1 MDNLNRLINKR
12 IQIPQFPLGG
22 PLSYSEGN
30 LKNIYNFEFIHDSST
45 KKCSSGSPLILQGS
59 INVIGIHKSGS
70 KRREENYANS
80 IAPIFNFIKDKICK
94 KKDEEQDSEMK
105 NNEIIN
111 DEEFKNNFNIN
122 PVKTKQEDNFN
133 DQIKDITPEK
143 KRNEFTP
150 EKKRNEFNDNET
162 FNLINSE
169 DNDDFPLEKLL
180 EYYLSERNISFVLK
194 IHSENGI
201 VELIDKYGRCLYL
214 NIEKF
219 FLILKENSET
229 KKCLCEYYSNFD
241 TKENKYCVN
250 CNIFIC
256 SLCSNQHLYKNHTS
270 IPKNYLGSICLIHC
284 KETSFYCKDCEKS
297 VCKECLDKFHKNH
310 MKSEINPKF
319 VKKAKKEIN
328 WKNKQLSKLIEFY
341 RMIRL
346 ASENEPGNHYYTK
359 NIINVGRLIEIEE
372 RRNKY
377 DKDLAI
383 YRIKQLMNRSG
394 SNLVY
399 NY

>member
-1 MDNLNRLINKR
+1 MSTDLNRLCLGCMNLL
-12 IQIPQFPLGG
+12 PQQGAICPKCNWPNNAVGNMEHLPPGTRLKVENREYLLGKSLGQGGFGIVYVAWDVAHDRKVAIKEFFPSVLAQRTH
-22 PLSYSEGN
+22 SYSVIVKNNSDPKVYKKFLGN
-30 LKNIYNFEFIHDSST
+30 FQKEYSNMVTVKNDPNTVEVLDYVDANGTAYIVMEFID
-45 KKCSSGSPLILQGS
+45 G
-59 INVIGIHKSGS
+59 
-70 KRREENYANS
+70 
-80 IAPIFNFIKDKICK
+80 
-94 KKDEEQDSEMK
+94 
-105 NNEIIN
+105 
-111 DEEFKNNFNIN
+111 
-122 PVKTKQEDNFN
+122 
-133 DQIKDITPEK
+133 
-143 KRNEFTP
+143 
-150 EKKRNEFNDNET
+150 ET
-162 FNLINSE
+162 FNLTNPE

-180 EYYLSERNISFVLK
+180 EYFLSERNISFILK
-194 IHSENGI
+194 INSENGI
-201 VELIDKYGRCLYL
+201 VELIDKNGCCLFL
-214 NIEKF
+214 KIEKF
-219 FLILKENSET
+219 FLKLKENYEVN
-229 KKCLCEYYSNFD
+229 KCLCAYNSNEHTD
-241 TKENKYCVN
+241 ENKYCIN

-256 SLCSNQHLYKNHTS
+256 SLCSIQHLYNNHTS

-297 VCKECLDKFHKNH
+297 VCKECLDKFHKSH
-310 MKSEINPKF
+310 MKSEINRKF

-346 ASENEPGNHYYTK
+346 ASEDEPGNHYYIK
-359 NIINVGRLIEIEE
+359 NIINVGRLIELEE